1 MSAATTSRPAEIPR
15 RAGVG
20 AWLCDTRG
28 EATGTRFLVTALGF
42 FVLAGVAALLLR
54 VQLAVP
60 DNGFLTP
67 EAFDQLFSLHGGTML
82 LIFAV
87 PAMAGIALRFVPAAI
102 GAREIALPRL
112 AAFAYWTFALGA
124 LGLWAGLLFG
134 QAPNSGWFSYVPLA
148 SPRYQP
154 GQHTDVY
161 AATVI
166 LVEVATVCAAI
177 SIVTT
182 ILTRRARGMGL
193 FLMPLIAWAVL
204 VAGLMVLLAMPPVIV
219 AATLLTFDSKLGTH
233 FFSAASGGDPL
244 LWQHLFWFFG
254 HPLVYV
260 MLLPGLGI
268 VSSITP
274 SFSRHAMVGYPFV
287 AASYVS
293 IGVIS
298 FMVWAHHMFAT
309 ETADAGLAAF
319 SVATMAVAIPSGIH
333 VFAVLVTLWRGQVR
347 FDVPLLFVL
356 GFVAIFV
363 MGGIT
368 GVMVGSIS
376 ADWQYTDTYF
386 VVAHFHY
393 VLLGGVVLTL
403 FGGLHYWYPR
413 ATGWMPGRALGTAA
427 FALIFTGIN
436 LAFLP
441 MHVAGLRG
449 MRRRVWTYPQD
460 LGWDWLNLV
469 ETIGAFVLALGVLL
483 FVANLVWSWGR
494 TSAPRSPWRSGTL
507 EWADEPPPVVRSRYP
522 KWEQPDEVEHGTR
535 VGMPSLP
542 SPFPLL
548 AAGGLATAILGTIFD
563 PLLLGAGLLL
573 CFLAVVEWVRAPATA
588 PAAAPAGEAD
598 DAASA
603 RSPLLWGTACGLFAL
618 FVGLSALLSSWWYLA
633 AHSDQWPLPPVYP
646 PSWWWGAAATLLL
659 AAAAVLATR
668 SSAGSVAAAAGA
680 AFAFAGVT
688 VVGLLDFDWTQAQN
702 ASASAIWTILGSFGA
717 CVLVLGGI
725 AAVAALRLR
734 AAGRAGAAVA
744 GRDGLR
750 ALALYAV
757 FLAASWP
764 LVLAT
769 VWIGPRL

>member
-1 MSAATTSRPAEIPR
+1 MSAAATSERPAEIPR
-15 RAGVG
+15 DSGLS

-28 EATGTRFLVTALGF
+28 EATGTRFLVTAFGF
-42 FVLAGVAALLLR
+42 FLLAGVAALLLR
-54 VQLAVP
+54 IQLAVP

-124 LGLWAGLLFG
+124 LGLWVGLLFG
-134 QAPNSGWFSYVPLA
+134 QAPDSGWFSYVPLA

-204 VAGLMVLLAMPPVIV
+204 TAGLMVLLAMPPVIV

-233 FFSAASGGDPL
+233 FFSTATGGDPL

-298 FMVWAHHMFAT
+298 FMVWGHHMFAT
-309 ETADAGLAAF
+309 QTADAGLAAF
-319 SVATMAVAIPSGIH
+319 SIASMAVAVPSGIH
-333 VFAVLVTLWRGQVR
+333 VFAVLATLWRGRVR

-393 VLLGGVVLTL
+393 VLFGGVVLTL

-460 LGWDWLNLV
+460 LGWDWLNMV

-494 TSAPRSPWRSGTL
+494 VPAPKSPWRSGTL

-522 KWEQPDEVEHGTR
+522 EWEQAEEVERGTR
-535 VGMPSLP
+535 VGASSSP

-563 PLLLGAGLLL
+563 PLFLGVGLLL
-573 CFLAVVEWVRAPATA
+573 CFLAAVEWTRAPAE
-588 PAAAPAGEAD
+588 PDAAAGSERALPVAH
-598 DAASA
+598 
-603 RSPLLWGTACGLFAL
+603 SPLLWGTACGLFAL

-633 AHSDQWPLPPVYP
+633 AHNDQWPLPPVYA

-659 AAAAVLATR
+659 AAAALLATR
-668 SSAGSVAAAAGA
+668 SSARSVALAAGA
-680 AFAFAGVT
+680 AFAFAAVT
-688 VVGLLDFDWTQAQN
+688 AVGLLDFDWTQAQN
-702 ASASAIWTILGSFGA
+702 ASASAIWTILGSFGL
-717 CVLVLGGI
+717 CVLVLAGI

-734 AAGRAGAAVA
+734 SAGRAGAAIV

-764 LVLAT
+764 LVLLT

>member
-1 MSAATTSRPAEIPR
+1 MSAAATSRRPAEIPR
-15 RAGVG
+15 AAGVR

-28 EATGTRFLVTALGF
+28 EATGTRFLVTAFGF
-42 FVLAGVAALLLR
+42 FLLAGVAALLLR

-60 DNGFLTP
+60 NNGFLTP

-124 LGLWAGLLFG
+124 LGLWVGLLFG

-161 AATVI
+161 GATVI

-177 SIVTT
+177 SIVVT
-182 ILTRRARGMGL
+182 IVTRRALGMGL

-204 VAGLMVLLAMPPVIV
+204 VAALMVLLAMPPVIV

-233 FFSAASGGDPL
+233 FFSAATGGDPL

-287 AASYVS
+287 AASYVC

-333 VFAVLVTLWRGQVR
+333 VFAVLVTLWRGRVR

-403 FGGLHYWYPR
+403 LGGIHYWYPR
-413 ATGWMPGRALGTAA
+413 ATGWMPGRGLGTAA
-427 FALIFTGIN
+427 FALVFTGIN

-449 MRRRVWTYPQD
+449 MRRRIWTYPED
-460 LGWDWLNLV
+460 LGWDWLNMV

-483 FVANLVWSWGR
+483 FVVNLVWSWGR
-494 TSAPRSPWRSGTL
+494 VPAPKSPWRSGTL

-522 KWEQPDEVEHGTR
+522 EWEQPDEVEQGVR
-535 VGMPSLP
+535 VGTPAPP

-548 AAGGLATAILGTIFD
+548 AAGSLALGVLGTIFD
-563 PLLLGAGLLL
+563 PLFLGVGVVL
-573 CFLAVVEWVRAPATA
+573 CFLAVVEWTRAPVEAD
-588 PAAAPAGEAD
+588 PAGGT
-598 DAASA
+598 S
-603 RSPLLWGTACGLFAL
+603 SLMWGTACGLFAL
-618 FVGLSALLSSWWYLA
+618 FVGLSAVLSSWWYLA
-633 AHSDQWPLPPVYP
+633 AHSDQWPLPPVYA
-646 PSWWWGAAATLLL
+646 PSWWWAAGATLLL
-659 AAAAVLATR
+659 VVAAVLVMRASVRALAAAAA
-668 SSAGSVAAAAGA
+668 A
-680 AFAFAGVT
+680 AFAFAAVT
-688 VVGLLDFDWTQAQN
+688 AIGLLDFDWTQAQN

-717 CVLVLGGI
+717 SVLVLGGM
-725 AAVAALRLR
+725 AAVAAARLR
-734 AAGRAGAAVA
+734 SASRSGSGAVA
-744 GRDGLR
+744 GRRDGLR
-750 ALALYAV
+750 ALAVYGV
-757 FLAASWP
+757 FLATSWP
-764 LVLAT
+764 LVLVT
-769 VWIGPRL
+769 VWIAPRL